1 MSVSRRKRRGKA
13 KEKSDNVYSI
23 GELARQAD
31 VTPRTVRFYVAEG
44 LLPPPV
50 GSGRAATYT
59 AEHLTRLTLI
69 KLLKNE
75 FLPLAEIRGLLTGLN
90 QAEIEDLLAQKRE
103 SVPPPRP
110 ESAHEYIQTLLQ
122 ADSAAA
128 ESPAMLRQAVARKK
142 ARAAA
147 ALQAPVRAAEGETT
161 AAPGVEPT
169 VTWGRISLHP
179 DVELNVRHP
188 PTDSRTPARVQQ
200 LLEAARRLF
209 NP

>member
-1 MSVSRRKRRGKA
+1 MGVSGRKRQGKA
-13 KEKSDNVYSI
+13 KTKGNDAYSI

-59 AEHLTRLTLI
+59 AEHVSRLTLI
-69 KLLKNE
+69 KLLKDE
-75 FLPLAEIRGLLTGLN
+75 FLPLAEIRDLLTGLS
-90 QAEIEDLLAQKRE
+90 QAEIEDLLAQKRRP
-103 SVPPPRP
+103 VLPPSSD
-110 ESAHEYIQTLLQ
+110 SAREYIQTLLQ

-128 ESPAMLRQAVARKK
+128 GSPAMLRQAVARKK

-147 ALQAPVRAAEGETT
+147 APQAPVRAAEGGTT